1 VPRPPTR
8 YNLFKCHIRQDG
20 PMTAS
25 TMRSSRTLIIIL
37 GAIAAL
43 VVLAL
48 AAVLTRGEPPQLDES
63 TPAGVVQR
71 YSAAVIA
78 GDESAA
84 ADYLTPQVRGECSRF
99 EVFSARNITVTLVST
114 KERSDSADVS
124 VSIVSSTGNGPFGA
138 PESEYDDVFALVK
151 AGGAWLIESAP
162 WQLTVCPN
170 TGPK

>member
-1 VPRPPTR
+1 
-8 YNLFKCHIRQDG
+8 
-20 PMTAS
+20 MTAS
-25 TMRSSRTLIIIL
+25 TLRSSRTLIIIL
-37 GAIAAL
+37 GAITAL
-43 VVLAL
+43 VILAL
-48 AAVLTRGEPPQLDES
+48 AVVLTRGEPPQLDES

-84 ADYLTPQVRGECSRF
+84 ADYLTDQVRAECSRF
-99 EVFSARNITVTLVST
+99 EQFGAGNLTVTLVST

-124 VSIVSSTGNGPFGA
+124 VSIASSTGNGPFGA

-151 AGGAWLIESAP
+151 TDGAWRIESAP

-170 TGPK
+170 TGLK

>member
-1 VPRPPTR
+1 
-8 YNLFKCHIRQDG
+8 
-20 PMTAS
+20 M
-25 TMRSSRTLIIIL
+25 IIIL
-37 GAIAAL
+37 SVIGAL
-43 VVLAL
+43 VIVAL
-48 AAVLTRGEPPQLDES
+48 AIVLTRGEPAQLDES

-84 ADYLTPQVRGECSRF
+84 ADYLTDQVRAECSRF
-99 EVFSARNITVTLVST
+99 EQFGAGNLTVTLVST

-124 VSIVSSTGNGPFGA
+124 VSIASSTGNGPFGA

-151 AGGAWLIESAP
+151 TDGAWRIESAP

-170 TGPK
+170 TGLK